1 MHDIPTMAWVIGALG
16 LAYIA
21 IRVWASRAEEQ
32 RRAARDERMAQ
43 LFAERDNAPPPSQL
57 PHSLSAVTS
66 DRDGEKPDAPAESKP
81 AESNPSE
88 SKEVV
93 KVRCRAC
100 KALNDE
106 SDKTC
111 KECGAEM

>member
-1 MHDIPTMAWVIGALG
+1 TV
-16 LAYIA
+16 
-21 IRVWASRAEEQ
+21 RFWASRAEEQ

-43 LFAERDNAPPPSQL
+43 LFAEREAAPPPSAM

-66 DRDGEKPDAPAESKP
+66 DREPEKKDDADAKDATGSDENKN
-81 AESNPSE
+81 EKDE
-88 SKEVV
+88 KKDEKEVV

-106 SDKTC
+106 DAKTC
-111 KECGAEM
+111 KACGAEL

>member
-1 MHDIPTMAWVIGALG
+1 MHEIPTMAWVIGALG
-16 LAYIA
+16 IAYIA
-21 IRVWASRAEEQ
+21 IRIWASRAEEQ
-32 RRAARDERMAQ
+32 RRAARDERMAE
-43 LFAERDNAPPPSQL
+43 LMAERENAPPPSQL

-66 DRDGEKPDAPAESKP
+66 DRDGEKADAPV
-81 AESNPSE
+81 E

-106 SDKTC
+106 SSKTC
-111 KECGAEM
+111 KECGAEL